1 MFHPRTTEKELG
13 TSRKPDPQRN
23 SSFEYLSRL
32 RAVYRSL
39 SYFAATSDWMPL
51 LSVTFNTGSKHTGF
65 HFLGTRKRF
74 KQTLNQLKVVF
85 IVNNFYNP
93 YWVEFQHNQVFFRLS
108 LVKEK
113 VTISISKLKTH
124 LTSRHK
130 VQHLGSNKYY
140 ATAVYVL

>member
-1 MFHPRTTEKELG
+1 MSVVCMFHPRTTEKELG

-130 VQHLGSNKYY
+130 V
-140 ATAVYVL
+140 